1 MSRRR
6 AVRETVLVIVAAAF
20 TLVTTAPLIWM
31 ASGAFKT
38 VAEIIAI
45 PPVWIPDFTY
55 LRNFIDLW
63 DNYSPF
69 LLNSLLAAVGSTL
82 LTLVLALPTAFGL
95 VHFKLRTANA
105 LADWI
110 LSTRMM
116 PPIAAAVPLF
126 IIFNWLGL
134 LDSVWALIIGYAGF
148 NLPFAVWVAMS
159 FLRRVPRAVLEA
171 ARLDGLSWFQ
181 TLTWVALPMSISG
194 LMTVAIFV
202 FIFSWNEFMLA
213 LFLTSRSARTFP
225 VVIASF
231 VATGKVYWEYLST
244 STIIQC
250 LPPVI
255 LSLLMQRR
263 IVSGMTMGAV
273 KQ

>member
-38 VAEIIAI
+38 VAEFIAS

-95 VHFKLRTANA
+95 VNFKLRTANA

-148 NLPFAVWVAMS
+148 NLPFAVWVGMS
-159 FLRRVPRAVLEA
+159 FLRRVPRAVLAA

>member
-1 MSRRR
+1 MSRRKG
-6 AVRETVLVIVAAAF
+6 VRQTLLVAVAAAF
-20 TLVTTAPLIWM
+20 TFVTAAPLIWM
-31 ASGAFKT
+31 ALGAFKT
-38 VAEIIAI
+38 VAEFIAN

-55 LRNFIDLW
+55 LSNFIDLW
-63 DNYSPF
+63 NNYSPF
-69 LLNSLLAAVGSTL
+69 LLNSLIASVGSTI

-95 VHFKLRTANA
+95 VHFKMRSANA

-126 IIFNWLGL
+126 IIFNWFGL
-134 LDSVWALIIGYAGF
+134 LDSVWALVIGYAGF

-171 ARLDGLSWFQ
+171 ARLDGCSWLQ
-181 TLTWVALPMSISG
+181 TLMWVALPMCISG
-194 LMTVAIFV
+194 IMTVAIFV

-213 LFLTSRSARTFP
+213 LFLTSRHARTFP